1 MIRKIGLT
9 AFGACA
15 GFALATFADYN
26 SGKKTD
32 FFEKTFGVK
41 EDDYPYLLKD
51 KDIVDQLVIFAEYR
65 QHAPELFE
73 ILLKYF
79 NKICAYYQ
87 NAQDYKNSTSRMG
100 DIISVSSL
108 RTSLLATMRN
118 YFKLV
123 LHYTQRDIEVKKRMT
138 MAGEALAGILDG
150 IRDEIKPLVEK
161 RLEER
166 AVSAMKKE
174 AAQAKKTAAAKR
186 SKPEDTTEKETAAK
200 RSKSPQPVTVQ
211 T

>member
-1 MIRKIGLT
+1 MIKKIGFT

-15 GFALATFADYN
+15 GFALATFADYT
-26 SGKKTD
+26 SSKKTD

-41 EDDYPYLLKD
+41 EEDYPYLRKD
-51 KDIVDQLVIFAEYR
+51 KDIVDQLLVFAEYKDY
-65 QHAPELFE
+65 APELFE
-73 ILLKYF
+73 ILLNYF

-87 NAQDYKNSTSRMG
+87 NAQDTKNSTSRMG

-123 LHYTQRDIEVKKRMT
+123 LHYSQRDIEVKKRMT
-138 MAGEALAGILDG
+138 MAGEALAAILDG
-150 IRDEIKPLVEK
+150 IRDEIKPLVEQ

-166 AVSAMKKE
+166 AVSAMREE
-174 AAQAKKTAAAKR
+174 AAAAKKATAKR
-186 SKPEDTTEKETAAK
+186 SRPDDTADTTNQPQK

-211 T
+211 A